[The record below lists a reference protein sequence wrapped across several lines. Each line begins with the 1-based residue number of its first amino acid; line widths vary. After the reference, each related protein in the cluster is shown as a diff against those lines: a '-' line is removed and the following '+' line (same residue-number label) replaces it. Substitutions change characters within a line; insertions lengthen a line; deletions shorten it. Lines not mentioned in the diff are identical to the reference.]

1 MAHFEPESGK
11 FLRSDITKHPKM
23 HIGSSRGQ
31 TGTELIV
38 ARIIIIDDK
47 TLTFGN
53 NGSVVA
59 APPPLVHYMHTCWR
73 WKVLQVHL
81 GSTVGLLS
89 VLYSQSQ
96 VTRET
101 WRLHYHQPSPAS
113 TAATLSHGQSNGSLS
128 RPAAFCKLAVSFTFL
143 FSFFFSTR
151 IFLLILFFS
160 SKTMAPSRVDPPAVL
175 CNPSHS
181 MSECHNVRGTV
192 IAPCAP
198 SSSCTATYRIF

>member
-1 MAHFEPESGK
+1 MAHFEPKETWQV
-11 FLRSDITKHPKM
+11 FLRSDITNPKM

-31 TGTELIV
+31 TGTELTV
-38 ARIIIIDDK
+38 ARFINQGDK

-59 APPPLVHYMHTCWR
+59 APPPLVHSYTH
-73 WKVLQVHL
+73 VLAL
-81 GSTVGLLS
+81 ESTAS
-89 VLYSQSQ
+89 SFRQHCRTTYSLYSQSQ

-143 FSFFFSTR
+143 FSFYFFP
-151 IFLLILFFS
+151 LEFFS
-160 SKTMAPSRVDPPAVL
+160 SSYFFLLKLWRPLELIHRLCCATRPTACQNVTMSAVL
-175 CNPSHS
+175 
-181 MSECHNVRGTV
+181 
-192 IAPCAP
+192 
-198 SSSCTATYRIF
+198 